1 MKINHKIQNMLIAV
15 VLCTIVSGCFGS
27 SKAAAEGVFVDYIS
41 VATHIPDLLQGADTT
56 NKISLNDKNGSIY
69 NDPIGKQYKVEMM
82 AVDGNNNPTN
92 DIIVINPSVATLTR
106 GTDET
111 KTIEIHGKQ
120 VGFGKIIYK
129 VTREDRVIDQKAYT
143 LFKVVAKS

>member
-1 MKINHKIQNMLIAV
+1 MKINHKIQIMLISA

-27 SKAAAEGVFVDYIS
+27 SKAAAEGAFIDYVS
-41 VATHIPDLLQGADTT
+41 VAIHIPDLLQGADTT
-56 NKISLNDKNGSIY
+56 TKISLNDKNGSIF
-69 NDPIGKQYKVEMM
+69 NDPTGKQYKVEMM

-92 DIIVINPSVATLTR
+92 DIIGITPSVVTLTR

-111 KTIEIHGKQ
+111 KTIEIHGKE
-120 VGFGKIIYK
+120 VGIGKIIYK
-129 VTREDRVIDQKAYT
+129 VTREDRTVDQKAYT